1 MLFKQKLIRQQN
13 NITTAYSSVEIVF
26 SIFGNFLFQT
36 MVNFS
41 FSFSKSQIKKKK
53 KLTCQQKS
61 FHEMKLIISATLTKI
76 IKKGLKKKRKKKR
89 KEEKMHGIFLDLQLL
104 GLWPVMVDFFSYCF
118 FFFHSLSFFYCYP
131 LDFPWCTSKSFL
143 QIMFISFLASSSKAL
158 FEVLVFWQFLKL
170 WPYLLPIELSFLLD
184 IWQVINFSNFL
195 YMFIPYAFSISRG
208 VALVSFKH
216 NSLNCHISENSSREH
231 PAGGPHNTYRDGESR

>member
-104 GLWPVMVDFFSYCF
+104 GL
-118 FFFHSLSFFYCYP
+118 
-131 LDFPWCTSKSFL
+131 
-143 QIMFISFLASSSKAL
+143 
-158 FEVLVFWQFLKL
+158 
-170 WPYLLPIELSFLLD
+170 
-184 IWQVINFSNFL
+184 
-195 YMFIPYAFSISRG
+195 
-208 VALVSFKH
+208 
-216 NSLNCHISENSSREH
+216 
-231 PAGGPHNTYRDGESR
+231 

>member
-1 MLFKQKLIRQQN
+1 
-13 NITTAYSSVEIVF
+13 
-26 SIFGNFLFQT
+26 
-36 MVNFS
+36 
-41 FSFSKSQIKKKK
+41 
-53 KLTCQQKS
+53 
-61 FHEMKLIISATLTKI
+61 
-76 IKKGLKKKRKKKR
+76 
-89 KEEKMHGIFLDLQLL
+89 MHGIFLNLQLL